1 MTTRI
6 AAFYLFFPFPT
17 FEAARE
23 PLRATLEAAG
33 VKGTVLLA
41 AEGVNGTIAASPEG
55 IDTALAA
62 LRALPGANALEAKFS
77 DADENPFLRLKVRLK
92 QEIVTMGVPG
102 TDPNSLVGTYVTP
115 EEWNALISDPDT
127 VLIDTRNDYEYAIGT
142 FEGAIDPETK
152 TFREFP
158 DWFRAFREKL
168 EAEGRKPKIAM
179 FCTGGIRCEK
189 ATSFVKAEG
198 IEDVFHLKGGIL
210 KYLEDVPEE
219 QSLWRGECFVFD
231 ERVSVKHDLTPGEY
245 DMCHACKRPIT
256 EDDKKGNAYVPGVSC
271 PHCIDEMT
279 PDQKRRFAERQKQ
292 INLAR
297 KRGEAH
303 LGPDAAAVA
312 ARRREEA
319 LEAKTREAQEA
330 TEAAKED
337 AGTEDA

>member
-1 MTTRI
+1 
-6 AAFYLFFPFPT
+6 
-17 FEAARE
+17 
-23 PLRATLEAAG
+23 
-33 VKGTVLLA
+33 
-41 AEGVNGTIAASPEG
+41 
-55 IDTALAA
+55 
-62 LRALPGANALEAKFS
+62 
-77 DADENPFLRLKVRLK
+77 
-92 QEIVTMGVPG
+92 MGVPG
-102 TDPNSLVGTYVTP
+102 TDPNSLVGAYVTP

-158 DWFRAFREKL
+158 DWFREFREKL

-198 IEDVFHLKGGIL
+198 IDDVFHLQGGIL
-210 KYLEDVPEE
+210 KYLEEVPEE

-231 ERVSVKHDLTPGEY
+231 ERVSVKHDLTPGDY

-279 PDQKRRFAERQKQ
+279 PEQKRRFAERQKQ

-312 ARRREEA
+312 ARRREEV
-319 LEAKTREAQEA
+319 LEAKAKEAQEA
-330 TEAAKED
+330 KEA

>member
-1 MTTRI
+1 
-6 AAFYLFFPFPT
+6 
-17 FEAARE
+17 
-23 PLRATLEAAG
+23 
-33 VKGTVLLA
+33 
-41 AEGVNGTIAASPEG
+41 
-55 IDTALAA
+55 
-62 LRALPGANALEAKFS
+62 
-77 DADENPFLRLKVRLK
+77 
-92 QEIVTMGVPG
+92 
-102 TDPNSLVGTYVTP
+102 
-115 EEWNALISDPDT
+115 
-127 VLIDTRNDYEYAIGT
+127 
-142 FEGAIDPETK
+142 
-152 TFREFP
+152 
-158 DWFRAFREKL
+158 
-168 EAEGRKPKIAM
+168 M

-231 ERVSVKHDLTPGEY
+231 ERVSVKHDLTPGDY

-303 LGPDAAAVA
+303 MGPDAAAVA

-319 LEAKTREAQEA
+319 LEAKAREAQEA